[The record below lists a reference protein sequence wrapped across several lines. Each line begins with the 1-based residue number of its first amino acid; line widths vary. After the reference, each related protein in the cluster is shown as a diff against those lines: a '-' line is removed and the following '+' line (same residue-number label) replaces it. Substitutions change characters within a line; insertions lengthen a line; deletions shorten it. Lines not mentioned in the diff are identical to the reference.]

1 MTIVWGIL
9 CLGLIV
15 FVHELGHFI
24 AARLCG
30 VKVESFSI
38 GMGPVLVH
46 KTIGETDYRLSLLPF
61 GGYCGMKGEQ
71 AFRDALEQNLPAIPK
86 EEGGF
91 YGVHPL
97 KRAVI
102 AFSGPA
108 MNLIFAAISLSIIA
122 MTGYTFYAADNKV
135 ILADDVYPDMN
146 SAAKAAGIMTGD
158 KIISIDGKEITDF
171 SQISQT
177 VAVRAR
183 EELEV
188 IIERD
193 GNQQKMILTPV
204 MDTSTGQG
212 KIGVM
217 NWISP
222 LVHSVTV
229 GGAAYRAGLQ
239 AGDLIISINEQAVN
253 NTVDIQ
259 QLLPQ
264 KASTI
269 EMQVKRDGITEP
281 VDLTLTVPA
290 NGDIGLMFSV
300 PAREAPRY
308 SFFPAL
314 WQGVKETGELVS
326 LTFKSIGL
334 LFNGID
340 VTQAVSGPVRITVM
354 LGDTVQ
360 SGFAAG
366 FRAGLSSTLNFLA
379 LISIS
384 LFIMNL
390 LPIPILDGG
399 LILFALIETVIRR
412 PVHPKV
418 MYYTQFIGIAFI
430 IVLFGIALF
439 SDARYLFSN
448 FLGGSK

>member
-24 AARLCG
+24 AARICG

-71 AFRDALEQNLPAIPK
+71 AFRDALEQNLPSIPK

-97 KRAVI
+97 KRAII

-108 MNLIFAAISLSIIA
+108 MNLIFAIISFSIIA

-135 ILADDVYPDMN
+135 ILADDVYPEMN
-146 SAAKAAGIMTGD
+146 SAAKAAGIQTGD
-158 KIISIDGKEITDF
+158 KILFIDGKEITDF

-177 VAVRAR
+177 VSIHPN
-183 EELEV
+183 EQLEV

-193 GNQQKMILTPV
+193 GVQQKLFITPS
-204 MDTSTGQG
+204 MDSSTGQG

-217 NWISP
+217 NWVSP
-222 LVHSVTV
+222 QVYAITV
-229 GGAAYRAGLQ
+229 GAAAYRAGLQ
-239 AGDLIISINEQAVN
+239 EGDVITAINGQPVN

-259 QLLPQ
+259 KLLPQ
-264 KASTI
+264 EASTVALIQVMREGNINPI
-269 EMQVKRDGITEP
+269 E
-281 VDLTLTVPA
+281 LSLTVPA
-290 NGDIGLMFSV
+290 NGDLGLMFSV

-308 SFFPAL
+308 SFFPAI
-314 WQGVKETGELVS
+314 WQGTKETGELFA

-334 LFNGID
+334 LFKGVD

-360 SGFAAG
+360 TGFKAG
-366 FRAGLSSTLNFLA
+366 FRAGLTSTLNFLA

-399 LILFALIETVIRR
+399 LILFALIETIIRR

-430 IVLFGIALF
+430 VILFGIALF
-439 SDARYLFSN
+439 SDARYLFSD
-448 FLGGSK
+448 FFRR

>member
-1 MTIVWGIL
+1 MTIVLGIL

-38 GMGPVLVH
+38 GMGPVILH
-46 KTIGETDYRLSLLPF
+46 RTWGETDYRLSLLPF

-71 AFRDALEQNLPAIPK
+71 AFRDALEQNLPEIPK

-97 KRAVI
+97 KRAII

-108 MNLIFAAISLSIIA
+108 MNLFFAVISLSIIA
-122 MTGYTFYAADNKV
+122 MTGYTFYSADNKV
-135 ILADDVYPDMN
+135 ILADDVYPEMN
-146 SAAKAAGIMTGD
+146 SAAKAAGIQTGD
-158 KIISIDGKEITDF
+158 RIISIDGTEVEYF
-171 SQISQT
+171 SQISQL
-177 VAVRAR
+177 AGVRPD
-183 EELEV
+183 EELQV
-188 IIERD
+188 VIERD
-193 GNQQKMILTPV
+193 GIQQEITLTPI

-212 KIGVM
+212 KVGVM
-217 NWISP
+217 SWITP
-222 LVHSVTV
+222 TVHTVTV
-229 GGAAYRAGLQ
+229 GAAAYRAGFQ
-239 AGDLIISINEQAVN
+239 EGDLVVSVN
-253 NTVDIQ
+253 GQPVENTVDIQ
-259 QLLPQ
+259 RLVPEG
-264 KASTI
+264 AS
-269 EMQVKRDGITEP
+269 EVEFQVVREGLAEP
-281 VDLTLTVPA
+281 VNLLVSVPA
-290 NGDIGLMFSV
+290 NGDLGLLFSV
-300 PAREAPRY
+300 PAQESSRY

-314 WQGVKETGELVS
+314 GQGIKETGELVA

-334 LFNGID
+334 LFKGID

-360 SGFAAG
+360 TGFEAG
-366 FRAGLSSTLNFLA
+366 FRSGLASTLNFLA

-390 LPIPILDGG
+390 IPIPVLDGG
-399 LILFALIETVIRR
+399 LILFALIEIIIRR

-439 SDARYLFSN
+439 SDARYLFSG
-448 FLGGSK
+448 FFGG